1 MEEKDSKREELKGRI
16 LRVSIE
22 AFAKDG
28 IKPVTM
34 DKIASSLCISKRTL
48 YEVYEDKEALLEDCF
63 RLLKSEKQA
72 RLKSMYE
79 NCDNVLTFLYELYKI
94 HMNEIQTVNPRLYD
108 DIVKYPK
115 LQEMIKCES
124 AERNKTADQF
134 FARGVE
140 QGLFLPEINYGLL
153 RLVNE
158 VVREGFMK
166 DNSKLKEFSMEESFH
181 TMFFISVRGICTEK
195 GRMLFDSLFLN
206 K

>member
-63 RLLKSEKQA
+63 RFLKSEKQA

-79 NCDNVLTFLYELYKI
+79 NCDNVLTFLYELYKM

-115 LQEMIKCES
+115 LQEMIK
-124 AERNKTADQF
+124 
-134 FARGVE
+134 
-140 QGLFLPEINYGLL
+140 
-153 RLVNE
+153 
-158 VVREGFMK
+158 
-166 DNSKLKEFSMEESFH
+166 
-181 TMFFISVRGICTEK
+181 
-195 GRMLFDSLFLN
+195 
-206 K
+206 